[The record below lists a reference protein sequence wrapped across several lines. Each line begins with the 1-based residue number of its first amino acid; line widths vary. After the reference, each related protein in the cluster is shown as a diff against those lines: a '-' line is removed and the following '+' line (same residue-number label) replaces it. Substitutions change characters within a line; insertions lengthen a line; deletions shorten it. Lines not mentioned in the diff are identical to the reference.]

1 MKIGIAGAF
10 SSGKTT
16 LAKEVSSYLPDYKLD
31 INSERELA
39 DTLWFDFNN
48 HTQVEK
54 EKYQRY
60 LLQKSTQ
67 TATENENLI
76 TDTPLQV
83 LLWYSENQQL
93 RLLTQQAMINLYD
106 VLIFLPHE
114 LDIKD
119 DGVRNINKQY
129 QEEVDDLI
137 KNACLLTYRKNKNMI
152 LERITWDFNERLVDT
167 MKVIE
172 NFKKGNI
179 KRWFNITEYKESFN
193 F

>member
-16 LAKEVSSYLPDYKLD
+16 LAKEVSAYLPDYKLD

-39 DTLWFDFNN
+39 DTLGFDFNH
-48 HTQVEK
+48 HTPVEK

-60 LLQKSTQ
+60 LLQKTTQ

-106 VLIFLPHE
+106 VLIFLPPE

-119 DGVRNINKQY
+119 DGVRNIDKQY

-167 MKVIE
+167 MKAIK

-179 KRWFNITEYKESFN
+179 KRNFDITEYKESFN